1 MLLIG
6 MVAVNQGNTKK
17 CLQRF
22 DCRIDEQFHSG
33 FFYQQQADASN
44 DKGWRRLP
52 TESVDNPVCC
62 FIISSSKPCGS
73 RGTKNQSKNIAKLKH
88 IKIKWLNF
96 MMLVVKI

>member
-22 DCRIDEQFHSG
+22 DCRIGEQFHSG
-33 FFYQQQADASN
+33 FFYQQQADASS
-44 DKGWRRLP
+44 DKGWRGLP
-52 TESVDNPVCC
+52 TESVDNPVRYL
-62 FIISSSKPCGS
+62 IISLSKPCGS
-73 RGTKNQSKNIAKLKH
+73 RGTKNQRKNIAKLKH

-96 MMLVVKI
+96 MMSVAKI

>member
-6 MVAVNQGNTKK
+6 MVAVNQGNSKK
-17 CLQRF
+17 CLYWF

-33 FFYQQQADASN
+33 FFYQQQGNASG

-62 FIISSSKPCGS
+62 FIISLSKPCGS
-73 RGTKNQSKNIAKLKH
+73 RGTKNPRKNIANLKH
-88 IKIKWLNF
+88 SKIK
-96 MMLVVKI
+96 